1 MSSKCGHLQCFTDMP
16 CMAITE
22 SLRASRCCNDA
33 FTGSVTETIYGGLIM
48 IQRGRYYR
56 YQYRVI
62 VGVSDLEIVTV

>member
-1 MSSKCGHLQCFTDMP
+1 MMP
-16 CMAITE
+16 T
-22 SLRASRCCNDA
+22 
-33 FTGSVTETIYGGLIM
+33 TGSVTETIYGGLIM